1 MNILTTTEIILIAIT
16 IIAISLQLSK
26 DLKNK

>member
-1 MNILTTTEIILIAIT
+1 MNILNSTEIILIAVT

-26 DLKNK
+26 DLKEK

>member
-26 DLKNK
+26 DLKEK

>member
-1 MNILTTTEIILIAIT
+1 MNILTPTEIILIAIT

-26 DLKNK
+26 DLKEK